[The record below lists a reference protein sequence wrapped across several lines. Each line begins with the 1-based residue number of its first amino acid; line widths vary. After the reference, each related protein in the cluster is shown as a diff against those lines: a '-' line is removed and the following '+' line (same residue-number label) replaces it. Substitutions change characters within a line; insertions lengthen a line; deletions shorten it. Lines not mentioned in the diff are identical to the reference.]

1 MIFDHF
7 NIDVPTELMA
17 DTKAFY
23 ETVFDLT
30 SGFRPTLS
38 RDGYWLYHEDNAI
51 LHIFETKQL
60 LPENSKSYLDHI
72 AFRLTNI
79 HAFVARLAQYDISY
93 RTIVN
98 KETEVTQ
105 LFIFDPVGV
114 KIECIF
120 QNEYLYT

>member
-7 NIDVPTELMA
+7 NIDVPTELMT
-17 DTKAFY
+17 DTKVFY

-30 SGFRPTLS
+30 SGFRPKLS
-38 RDGYWLYHEDNAI
+38 RDGYWLYHQDKAV
-51 LHIFETKQL
+51 LHIFETKQT

-72 AFRLTNI
+72 AFRLVDIN
-79 HAFVARLAQYDISY
+79 AFVTRLAQYDISY

-120 QNEYLYT
+120 QKEYLYT